1 MNMTQN
7 FHISLEVWGALFCLI
22 AAFTMWVGR
31 SEAKDKL
38 VIYMELTTAGLLVMD
53 ALAWGFRGY
62 PGLVGFYMVRI
73 SNLLVFVLTYVI
85 SIEYTLYAVSLID
98 GKNDFPGNT
107 WQWAVCMIGL
117 LGIAMVV
124 ANLVTGTFYYFDADN
139 VYHRTELYY
148 LLMVVGFANII
159 LDLLLL
165 LLNRAYYGAQ
175 MFWSL
180 MSYLLLP
187 ILAGVYQTFH
197 YGIALLNISIAVSM
211 LIIFLAWQ
219 IDRMHRQMEQKNQL
233 LEQEKKLLEQQKH
246 IMEQEKE
253 ITRMQQDIML
263 SQIQPHFLYNSLTAI
278 AQLCEKKPQEA
289 KKVTIAFAEY
299 LRTNMSALKT
309 KEPVPFT
316 QELQHVQ
323 NYLELEKMRFGKK
336 LEILFD
342 IETVDFCVP
351 VLTVQPIVENAIK
364 HGIHRCG
371 TVVIRTH
378 EEADGY
384 EISVE
389 DDGVG
394 FDPSAV
400 APGDGRN
407 HIGIE
412 NVRHRIENICK
423 GSLTFD
429 SHPGEGTTA
438 ILWIPKKK

>member
-1 MNMTQN
+1 MSMTKY

-22 AAFTMWVGR
+22 AAFTMWIGR
-31 SEAKDKL
+31 KEPKDRL
-38 VIYMELTTAGLLVMD
+38 AIYMEISTAGLLFMD

-62 PGLVGFYMVRI
+62 PGSVGFYMVRI
-73 SNLLVFVLTYVI
+73 SNLFVFVLTYVL

-117 LGIAMVV
+117 LGIIMVV
-124 ANLVTGTFYYFDADN
+124 TNLATGTFYYFDANN
-139 VYHRTELYY
+139 VYHRTDMYY
-148 LLMVVGFANII
+148 LLTLVGFANIV
-159 LDLLLL
+159 LDLMLLL
-165 LLNRAYYGAQ
+165 INRTYYGVQ

-187 ILAGVYQTFH
+187 VLAGIYQTFH

-219 IDRMHRQMEQKNQL
+219 VDRTHYQLEQEKQL
-233 LEQEKKLLEQQKH
+233 LEQKNH

-289 KKVTIAFAEY
+289 KRVTIAFAEY
-299 LRTNMSALKT
+299 LRTNMNALKT

-316 QELQHVQ
+316 QELKHVQ
-323 NYLELEKMRFGKK
+323 NYLALEQMRFGDH
-336 LEILFD
+336 LEVLFD
-342 IETVDFCVP
+342 IETVEFCVP

-364 HGIHRCG
+364 HGIHRHG
-371 TVVIRTH
+371 TVLIRTT
-378 EEADGY
+378 EEAEGY
-384 EISVE
+384 QIIVE

-394 FDPSAV
+394 FDPSKGK
-400 APGDGRN
+400 PNDGRN
-407 HIGIE
+407 HVGIE
-412 NVRHRIENICK
+412 NVRHRIKNLC
-423 GSLTFD
+423 GGTLTYD

-438 ILWIPKKK
+438 IIWIPKKN